1 MRHTNRAKGKLCVC
15 VCMCEWMRKRER
27 KARNRKNGQG
37 NKITLG
43 LSYSIA
49 LSGPPTPSAC
59 AARAFKS
66 DLRLLGGC
74 SARCWG
80 RTDIRQSA
88 IKSDIKDMHIISL
101 CWIIFPPINHFYPLG
116 RLSKCPAKFSKT
128 HSSVLTAAVLFQHRF
143 QLVKCQQ
150 IVDHKHFMQHI

>member
-1 MRHTNRAKGKLCVC
+1 MHVC
-15 VCMCEWMRKRER
+15 VRGDKEREES
-27 KARNRKNGQG
+27 KKKNGQG

-43 LSYSIA
+43 LSESIA

-74 SARCWG
+74 RARCLG

-88 IKSDIKDMHIISL
+88 VKSDIKDMHIICL
-101 CWIIFPPINHFYPLG
+101 Y
-116 RLSKCPAKFSKT
+116 
-128 HSSVLTAAVLFQHRF
+128 
-143 QLVKCQQ
+143 
-150 IVDHKHFMQHI
+150 